1 MKKYRSEIAE
11 ALHEGFLADF
21 RAGTISEAELREFEA
36 DAFIEVVSE
45 GEVVNE
51 VDAANEVVEEL
62 ISLSQSINKK

>member
-36 DAFIEVVSE
+36 DAFIEVVRE
-45 GEVVNE
+45 GE
-51 VDAANEVVEEL
+51 DANEVAEEF

>member
-36 DAFIEVVSE
+36 DAFIEGVSE
-45 GEVVNE
+45 AEE
-51 VDAANEVVEEL
+51 ANEVVEEL